1 MEEDFFP
8 KSQSWERFAR
18 PGIKMLHMHKSM
30 SQSLQQASFFDAM
43 MSHNTGKNDSNEH
56 IIIHQ
61 VDPFKFC

>member
-1 MEEDFFP
+1 
-8 KSQSWERFAR
+8 
-18 PGIKMLHMHKSM
+18 MLHMHKSM

-43 MSHNTGKNDSNEH
+43 MSHNTVKNDSNEH